1 MVVCVLRLSR
11 IGALWLRSH
20 NYFFTFTPRNAV
32 ILTTCILC
40 LSLRLHDSID
50 LNFGQRSILKFG
62 QHLGLRL
69 ALIDLFLFRLLVT
82 LSETSTTEN
91 HIIAIISSHSLY
103 VFASHRE
110 MFAVNLLTLSRCLF
124 RF

>member
-1 MVVCVLRLSR
+1 MIVLALRLSR
-11 IGALWLRSH
+11 IGTLWLRSY

-32 ILTTCILC
+32 ILTTCVLC

-69 ALIDLFLFRLLVT
+69 TFIDLFLFRLLVT
-82 LSETSTTEN
+82 LSEASTAKN

-103 VFASHRE
+103 IFAAH
-110 MFAVNLLTLSRCLF
+110 
-124 RF
+124 